1 LIDTD
6 YWIFIPDVQ
15 LPPALQHY
23 RYRYLWFGLLISI
36 AGSQMQSAAIHW
48 HIRDLTGEPDP
59 LALGGIGLARI
70 LPVIIFSI
78 IGGAVAGNFNRR
90 NILFITQSILA
101 LQALVLAHLTF
112 SGLITIQYIYIL
124 TAVQAS
130 AMAFDLPARQSLV
143 PNLVPRDVLP
153 SAFSLNTIA
162 FNVGAIGGP
171 LLLGLV
177 PEGALGYAYV
187 INSVS
192 FLAVLLAL
200 FFMGDVPQNLNK
212 AGGINL
218 PAMLDGARFIFKRPL
233 ISSTMLMDFIATF
246 FASANTMLPIV
257 ARDILNVGKTG
268 FVWLTS
274 AQAIGSVGA
283 GLVVSQLPKLRRQG
297 MLFFGSIFVF
307 GFATILFGFS
317 TTFAVAMTALF
328 LIGAADALSTVIR
341 NTIRQMQ
348 TPDHIRGRMTSVNQI
363 FFMGGPQLG
372 EFEAV
377 LVAVAF
383 GVPFAIISGGVG
395 CILGL
400 GFVAWKWPQLA
411 AYNGDEPTLA
421 VAPAD

>member
-1 LIDTD
+1 ML
-6 YWIFIPDVQ
+6 V
-15 LPPALQHY
+15 
-23 RYRYLWFGLLISI
+23 SV

-48 HIRDLTGEPDP
+48 HIRELTGVPDP
-59 LALGGIGLARI
+59 MALGGIGLARI

-78 IGGAVAGNFNRR
+78 IGGTVADNFNRR
-90 NILFITQSILA
+90 NILFITQTVLA
-101 LQALVLAHLTF
+101 LQALVLAYLTF
-112 SGLITIQYIYIL
+112 SGQITIQYIYIL
-124 TAVQAS
+124 TALQAS

-153 SAFSLNTIA
+153 SAFSMNTIA

-171 LLLGLV
+171 LLLGFV

-200 FFMGDVPQNLNK
+200 FFMGDVPQNVTK

-218 PAMLDGARFIFKRPL
+218 SAMWDGVRFIFKRPL

-257 ARDILNVGKTG
+257 ARDILDVGKTG

-283 GLVVSQLPKLRRQG
+283 GLVVSQFPKIRKQG
-297 MLFFGSIFVF
+297 QLFFGSVFVF
-307 GFATILFGFS
+307 GLATILFGFS
-317 TTFAVAMTALF
+317 TTFALAMIALF
-328 LIGAADALSTVIR
+328 LIGAADAVSTVIR

-372 EFEAV
+372 EVEAG

-383 GVPFAIISGGVG
+383 GVPFAIISGGIG

-400 GFVAWKWPQLA
+400 GFVAWKWPQLM

-421 VAPAD
+421 GAPAD

>member
-1 LIDTD
+1 MKIK
-6 YWIFIPDVQ
+6 I
-15 LPPALQHY
+15 PPALKHY

-48 HIRDLTGEPDP
+48 HIRDLSGVPDP
-59 LALGGIGLARI
+59 MALGGIGLARI

-78 IGGAVAGNFNRR
+78 IGGAVADNYNRR
-90 NILFITQSILA
+90 NILFVTQSILA
-101 LQALVLAHLTF
+101 LQALVLAYLTF
-112 SGLITIQYIYIL
+112 SGSITIQYIYIL
-124 TAVQAS
+124 TAIQAS

-143 PNLVPRDVLP
+143 PNLVPRDILP
-153 SAFSLNTIA
+153 SAFSMNTIA

-171 LLLGLV
+171 LLFGFV
-177 PEGALGYAYV
+177 PEGALGYAYI
-187 INSVS
+187 INSIS
-192 FLAVLLAL
+192 FVEVLIAL
-200 FFMGDVPQNLNK
+200 FLMGDVPQNVNQ
-212 AGGINL
+212 AGGINFS
-218 PAMLDGARFIFKRPL
+218 AMWDGVRFIFKRPL

-283 GLVVSQLPKLRRQG
+283 GLVVSQFPKIRKQG
-297 MLFFGSIFVF
+297 QLFFGSILIF
-307 GFATILFGFS
+307 GLATILFGFS
-317 TTFAVAMTALF
+317 TTFTLAMIALF
-328 LIGAADALSTVIR
+328 LIGAADAVSTVIR

-348 TPDHIRGRMTSVNQI
+348 TPDHIRGRMTSVSQI

-372 EFEAV
+372 EVEAG

-400 GFVAWKWPQLA
+400 GFVAWKWPQLSK
-411 AYNGDEPTLA
+411 YNGDEPT
-421 VAPAD
+421 PAD

>member
-1 LIDTD
+1 
-6 YWIFIPDVQ
+6 
-15 LPPALQHY
+15 
-23 RYRYLWFGLLISI
+23 
-36 AGSQMQSAAIHW
+36 MQSAAIHW
-48 HIRDLTGEPDP
+48 HIRDLTGVPDP
-59 LALGGIGLARI
+59 MALGGIGLARI

-78 IGGAVAGNFNRR
+78 IGGTVADNYNRR
-90 NILFITQSILA
+90 NILFITQTILA
-101 LQALVLAHLTF
+101 LQALVLAYLTF
-112 SGLITIQYIYIL
+112 SGQITIQYIYIM
-124 TAVQAS
+124 TALQAS

-153 SAFSLNTIA
+153 SAFSMNTIA

-171 LLLGLV
+171 LLLGFV
-177 PEGALGYAYV
+177 PEGALGYAYL
-187 INSVS
+187 INAVS

-200 FFMGDVPQNLNK
+200 FFMGDVPQNVNK

-218 PAMLDGARFIFKRPL
+218 YAMLDGVRFIFKRPL

-257 ARDILNVGKTG
+257 ARDILDVGKTG

-283 GLVVSQLPKLRRQG
+283 GLVVSQFPKIRKQG
-297 MLFFGSIFVF
+297 KLFFASVLVF
-307 GFATILFGFS
+307 GLATILFGFS
-317 TTFAVAMTALF
+317 TTFALAMISLF
-328 LIGAADALSTVIR
+328 LIGAADAVSTVIR

-372 EFEAV
+372 EVEAG

-383 GVPFAIISGGVG
+383 GVPFAIISGGIG

-400 GFVAWKWPQLA
+400 GFVAWKWPQLQ

-421 VAPAD
+421 GAPAD

>member
-1 LIDTD
+1 MKIK
-6 YWIFIPDVQ
+6 I
-15 LPPALQHY
+15 PPALKHY

-48 HIRDLTGEPDP
+48 HIRDLSGVPDP
-59 LALGGIGLARI
+59 MALGGIGLARI

-78 IGGAVAGNFNRR
+78 IGGAVADNYNRR
-90 NILFITQSILA
+90 NILFVTQSILA
-101 LQALVLAHLTF
+101 LQALVLAYLTF
-112 SGLITIQYIYIL
+112 SGSITIQYIYIL
-124 TAVQAS
+124 TAIQAS

-143 PNLVPRDVLP
+143 PNLVPRDILP
-153 SAFSLNTIA
+153 SAFSMNTIA

-171 LLLGLV
+171 LLFGFV
-177 PEGALGYAYV
+177 PEGALGYAYI
-187 INSVS
+187 INSIS
-192 FLAVLLAL
+192 FVAVLIAL
-200 FFMGDVPQNLNK
+200 FLMGDVPQNVNQ
-212 AGGINL
+212 AGGINFS
-218 PAMLDGARFIFKRPL
+218 AMWDGVRFIFKRPL

-283 GLVVSQLPKLRRQG
+283 GLVVSQFPKIRKQG
-297 MLFFGSIFVF
+297 QLFFGSILIF
-307 GFATILFGFS
+307 GLATILFGFS
-317 TTFAVAMTALF
+317 TTFTLAMIALF
-328 LIGAADALSTVIR
+328 LIGAADAVSTVIR

-348 TPDHIRGRMTSVNQI
+348 TPDHIRGRMTSVSQI

-372 EFEAV
+372 EVEAG

-400 GFVAWKWPQLA
+400 GFVAWKWPQLSK
-411 AYNGDEPTLA
+411 YNGDEPT
-421 VAPAD
+421 PAD

>member
-1 LIDTD
+1 MKLHI
-6 YWIFIPDVQ
+6 
-15 LPPALQHY
+15 PPALQHY
-23 RYRYLWFGLLISI
+23 RYRYLWLGLLISI
-36 AGSQMQSAAIHW
+36 AGSQLQFAAIHW
-48 HIRDLTGEPDP
+48 HIRDLTGVPDP
-59 LALGGIGLARI
+59 MALGGIGLARI

-78 IGGAVAGNFNRR
+78 IGGTVADNFNRR

-101 LQALVLAHLTF
+101 VQALVLAYLTY

-130 AMAFDLPARQSLV
+130 TMAFDLPARQSLI

-153 SAFSLNTIA
+153 SAFSLNSIA

-171 LLLGLV
+171 LLLGVV
-177 PEGALGYAYV
+177 PEGALEYAY
-187 INSVS
+187 ILNSIS

-200 FFMGDVPQNLNK
+200 FLMGDVPQNINK
-212 AGGINL
+212 AGGINFS
-218 PAMLDGARFIFKRPL
+218 AMWDGVRFIFKRPL
-233 ISSTMLMDFIATF
+233 ITSTMLMDFIATF

-257 ARDILNVGKTG
+257 ARDILDVGKTG

-274 AQAIGSVGA
+274 AQAMGSVSA
-283 GLVVSQLPKLRRQG
+283 GLVVSQLPKIRKQG
-297 MLFFGSIFVF
+297 MLFFGSVLVF
-307 GFATILFGFS
+307 GLATILFGFS
-317 TTFAVAMTALF
+317 TTFALAMISLF
-328 LIGAADALSTVIR
+328 LIGAADAVSTVIR

-372 EFEAV
+372 EVEAG
-377 LVAVAF
+377 LAAVAF

-400 GFVAWKWPQLA
+400 GFVAWKWPQLM

-421 VAPAD
+421 GAPAD